1 MGDTVPQL
9 RALIVDDEA
18 PARLRLRELVS
29 RTSSVILAGEC
40 ACGAEAVALTRE
52 LRPDLLFLD
61 VQMPVMD
68 GFRVLREIGT
78 DHLPITIFVTAYDRY
93 ALAAFEAH
101 ALDYLLKPF
110 SDERFAKALDRA
122 IAHVEMQQS
131 GEIADRIVAM
141 LNTGI
146 PLARNSRTAG
156 ERGRLAIRVDGRL
169 VILKAE
175 EIDWIE
181 AAGVY
186 VELHARKRVYLH
198 RTSITQL
205 ETQLG
210 TDRFVRIHRSTLVN
224 IDRVRE
230 LTPRTHGEFR
240 VLLLD
245 GTELKLSR
253 GYRHRLE
260 QQLGQSL

>member
-1 MGDTVPQL
+1 
-9 RALIVDDEA
+9 
-18 PARLRLRELVS
+18 
-29 RTSSVILAGEC
+29 
-40 ACGAEAVALTRE
+40 
-52 LRPDLLFLD
+52 
-61 VQMPVMD
+61 
-68 GFRVLREIGT
+68 
-78 DHLPITIFVTAYDRY
+78 
-93 ALAAFEAH
+93 
-101 ALDYLLKPF
+101 
-110 SDERFAKALDRA
+110 
-122 IAHVEMQQS
+122 
-131 GEIADRIVAM
+131 
-141 LNTGI
+141 
-146 PLARNSRTAG
+146 
-156 ERGRLAIRVDGRL
+156 
-169 VILKAE
+169 
-175 EIDWIE
+175 
-181 AAGVY
+181 
-186 VELHARKRVYLH
+186 LHARKRVYLH